1 MGLGR
6 WRSLLTLAILLL
18 AGPASVA
25 QVTWLAEP
33 GRGVGPLILGMSREE
48 VVAMIGAPTRISDIS
63 VGQYL
68 LGKSYQYNTLGL
80 DVSFDIEFT
89 PQGTRNLDFGYVTK
103 FEVWGRVLK
112 TRGGV
117 GVGSTLA
124 EVIRVFGDT
133 SISSGRVGDPLR
145 LCVLTNVFL
154 DASTADVRLYM
165 NYLQQGIAFDFSS
178 NGVLRKMT
186 ILKTSECW
194 RVQS

>member
-1 MGLGR
+1 M
-6 WRSLLTLAILLL
+6 
-18 AGPASVA
+18 
-25 QVTWLAEP
+25 
-33 GRGVGPLILGMSREE
+33 
-48 VVAMIGAPTRISDIS
+48 
-63 VGQYL
+63 
-68 LGKSYQYNTLGL
+68 
-80 DVSFDIEFT
+80 
-89 PQGTRNLDFGYVTK
+89 
-103 FEVWGRVLK
+103 
-112 TRGGV
+112 